1 VWLRRFDRLAGI
13 ASAQHLS
20 YTSSE
25 ENEVLRDL
33 GKIDLPARLA
43 PVLPIWAGEAVT
55 ALICLA
61 GTAFIRVLMDMIVP
75 GVAPFVLIFPACLI
89 ATLVGGWRPGLAT
102 LASAGLAAW
111 AYVIP
116 PRGLIWKGEAQ
127 PANLI
132 VILVTSLVV
141 ITVAQIFR
149 ASAIRGADVDRAKL
163 AERDLMLREL
173 EHRTKNNFQTVAA
186 LLGMQLRRASNEPAR
201 TALGDALRRVTSIS
215 QAQRN
220 LYVAADDPQ
229 AVDMAV
235 YLRDLC
241 SNLAEAL
248 FLGELVQLECS
259 VDSGALE
266 RDRAVAVG
274 LIVNE
279 LVTNAAKHAFSDG
292 QVGLIRVGFA
302 REATV
307 YRLTVQDDGRG
318 LPDDFATRRQG
329 LGRGLVEA
337 FTRQAGGTLK
347 VGTGPGAR
355 FEVELRPERPP
366 AVVAGGR
373 AAVQPQVQAGI

>member
-1 VWLRRFDRLAGI
+1 MD
-13 ASAQHLS
+13 
-20 YTSSE
+20 
-25 ENEVLRDL
+25 
-33 GKIDLPARLA
+33 
-43 PVLPIWAGEAVT
+43 AV
-55 ALICLA
+55 
-61 GTAFIRVLMDMIVP
+61 VP

-89 ATLVGGWRPGLAT
+89 ATLVGGWRPGVLT
-102 LASAGLAAW
+102 LSVAGLVAW

-132 VILVTSLVV
+132 VILISGLIV
-141 ITVAQIFR
+141 IAVAQMFR
-149 ASAIRGADVDRAKL
+149 STAWRAADAGEAKV

-173 EHRTKNNFQTVAA
+173 DHRMKNNFQTVAA
-186 LLGMQLRRASNEPAR
+186 LIGLQLRRSKDEPAR
-201 TALGDALRRVTSIS
+201 SALKEALRRITSIS

-248 FLGELVQLECS
+248 FLGELVRLECK
-259 VDSGALE
+259 VEAAALE

-279 LVTNAAKHAFSDG
+279 LVTNAAKHAFADG
-292 QVGLIRVGFA
+292 AVGVIRVSFSRHASG
-302 REATV
+302 
-307 YRLTVQDDGRG
+307 YRLTVEDDGRG
-318 LPDDFATRRQG
+318 LPDDYATRRQG

-337 FTRQAGGTLK
+337 FTRQAGGALTI
-347 VGTGPGAR
+347 GEGPGAR
-355 FEVELRPERPP
+355 FEVELRPERSP
-366 AVVAGGR
+366 AATTGGR
-373 AAVQPQVQAGI
+373 ATAQAGS